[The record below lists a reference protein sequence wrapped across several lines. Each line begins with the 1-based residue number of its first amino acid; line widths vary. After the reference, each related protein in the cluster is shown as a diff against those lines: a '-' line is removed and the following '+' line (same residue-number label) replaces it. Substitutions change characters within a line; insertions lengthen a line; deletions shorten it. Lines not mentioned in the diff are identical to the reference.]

1 MTAVLTPATRAAP
14 VAPVATGTAVTLAG
28 TRRLV
33 RLILR
38 RDRIRLLLWIG
49 GLVALMG
56 VSAQSIASM
65 YGTPQQIQGYID
77 TVGDNPALVM
87 FAGPGYGFDDPNAGT
102 ILVNETALWMALA
115 AAIMSAFLV
124 NRHTRAEEESE
135 RADLVRSMGV
145 GRHAVLTAT
154 LLVAAGANAA
164 VAIGCAVVTLAFG
177 FPVAGTLALCGTI
190 GLVGMAFAGSTAV
203 AVQIAGTGRAALG
216 LGTGFVGLA
225 FVVRGIGDVN
235 AAVLSWMTPF
245 GWGIGIRSYADERW
259 WTVVGLLAFVVGS
272 LMLAV
277 ALSVRRDLG
286 SGLVAARPGRAEAP
300 AGSRHPLGLALRLQ
314 RGAVVGWAAALVA
327 AGLVYGSVADDV
339 DAMLADNPELAD
351 YLARIGGATLAD
363 SYLATALRML
373 ALIIAGFAVSSALR
387 NRSEEAAGY
396 AESMLATP
404 VSRWWWAG
412 SHLVVTVV
420 GTLVLLVVCGFATGI
435 SYAVS
440 LDDWSRVAPLTLAA
454 LATFPSV
461 LVLAGVA
468 TLLFGWLPHAT
479 VAAWGAL
486 VLVAVVDIFGRV
498 LDLPDWMLLL
508 SPFEHAPAVP
518 AESWDALPIV
528 LLSLLACAL
537 FALGLVGFRRRD
549 LATA

>member
-1 MTAVLTPATRAAP
+1 V
-14 VAPVATGTAVTLAG
+14 
-28 TRRLV
+28 
-33 RLILR
+33 
-38 RDRIRLLLWIG
+38 
-49 GLVALMG
+49 
-56 VSAQSIASM
+56 
-65 YGTPQQIQGYID
+65 
-77 TVGDNPALVM
+77 
-87 FAGPGYGFDDPNAGT
+87 
-102 ILVNETALWMALA
+102 
-115 AAIMSAFLV
+115 
-124 NRHTRAEEESE
+124 
-135 RADLVRSMGV
+135 
-145 GRHAVLTAT
+145 
-154 LLVAAGANAA
+154 
-164 VAIGCAVVTLAFG
+164 
-177 FPVAGTLALCGTI
+177 
-190 GLVGMAFAGSTAV
+190 
-203 AVQIAGTGRAALG
+203 
-216 LGTGFVGLA
+216 
-225 FVVRGIGDVN
+225 
-235 AAVLSWMTPF
+235 
-245 GWGIGIRSYADERW
+245 
-259 WTVVGLLAFVVGS
+259 
-272 LMLAV
+272 LAV